1 MRLHVYVLL
10 AKDLLVRDSY
20 VKLQVG
26 KQKSKTRI
34 LKNNTNPVWN
44 EEFVFRVHNTD
55 EDLLVSLFSHDD
67 DFGLFSGSGDLVGW
81 VRIPVWLVLAAH
93 NQTLPPTWLTLEKP
107 QTGKFI
113 NMDCETEGLLL
124 SSHGMYCSKAP
135 CLKMAQ
141 GKKLMKTIANCL
153 ERVFYK
159 NEEASRIGNSS
170 DSASASSDYEDCVE
184 EYSCSCSFGEA
195 MEIMKS
201 SDNKQEM
208 PENLHGVFL
217 LDQIYEVTS
226 YDLFAPDSQFRKDL
240 AELQDTTDVEE
251 ESWTWKS
258 VNMSHLARTVTYTKA
273 ATKLVKAVKATEEQ
287 TYLRADGRQFAVLVN
302 VSTPDIVPGPEP
314 SSGEESS
321 RLIISWGIDF
331 HQCTL
336 MKGVIEGGVKQ
347 GLKESF
353 DQFANLL
360 AKNFKMLDSTESL
373 KKDQVLTTLE
383 AEHESDWEL
392 ASECFWNFTVVST
405 IFMVFCVILHILLC
419 EPSKAQGLELS
430 GLDLPDSFGQLIT
443 CAILVIQLKLV
454 CNMVSHFIQAR
465 FQRGSD
471 HGIKAQGNGWI
482 LTVALIEGT
491 NLASLDSTGFSDPYV
506 VFTCNVLL
514 VKLFWNYNAHALEF
528 DAMEEPPS
536 VLDVEVFDF
545 DGPFDQSTSLGHAE
559 INFLKCTSTELADMW
574 ISLEGKLAQSSQSK
588 LHLRI
593 FLDNNKG
600 VETIKEYLTKMEKE
614 VGKKL
619 NLRSP
624 HRNSTFQKL
633 FGLPPEEFLISDF
646 TCHLKRKMPSQDIE
660 DIQVLPPSLS
670 SVGSP
675 TLVIVLRK
683 GRGLDARHEAKAQD
697 EEGRLGYYFQ
707 SFVSFN
713 VASKTIMA
721 LWRRRTLTA
730 EQKAQIAEEQQ
741 QDQEETPVI
750 LADSGSLLDVEEA
763 KMSKVYS
770 AEMPISHKIME
781 RSGCLNYT
789 TTNWE
794 CVKPGIFERRLSYRF
809 NCHVSIFGGEV
820 NFKYQI
826 EQSALAHS
834 ACKCDVYVGTTWL
847 KGTKFQQRITG
858 NITEKFTHR
867 LKEIF
872 ELLEREVLF
881 AIQQDGVIL
890 ENLVENVEVS

>member
-1 MRLHVYVLL
+1 
-10 AKDLLVRDSY
+10 
-20 VKLQVG
+20 
-26 KQKSKTRI
+26 
-34 LKNNTNPVWN
+34 
-44 EEFVFRVHNTD
+44 
-55 EDLLVSLFSHDD
+55 
-67 DFGLFSGSGDLVGW
+67 
-81 VRIPVWLVLAAH
+81 
-93 NQTLPPTWLTLEKP
+93 
-107 QTGKFI
+107 
-113 NMDCETEGLLL
+113 
-124 SSHGMYCSKAP
+124 MYCSKAP
-135 CLKMAQ
+135 CLKMAE

-153 ERVFYK
+153 ERAFYK

-201 SDNKQEM
+201 RDNKQEM

-226 YDLFAPDSQFRKDL
+226 YDLKRFLFAPDSQFRKDL

-302 VSTPDIVPGPEP
+302 VSTPDVPYGSTFNVELLYKIMPGPEP

-336 MKGVIEGGVKQ
+336 MK
-347 GLKESF
+347 
-353 DQFANLL
+353 
-360 AKNFKMLDSTESL
+360 
-373 KKDQVLTTLE
+373 
-383 AEHESDWEL
+383 
-392 ASECFWNFTVVST
+392 
-405 IFMVFCVILHILLC
+405 
-419 EPSKAQGLELS
+419 
-430 GLDLPDSFGQLIT
+430 
-443 CAILVIQLKLV
+443 
-454 CNMVSHFIQAR
+454 
-465 FQRGSD
+465 GSD

-514 VKLFWNYNAHALEF
+514 VKLFWNYNAHVLEF

-545 DGPFDQSTSLGHAE
+545 DGPFDQATSLEHAE

-614 VGKKL
+614 VGA
-619 NLRSP
+619 
-624 HRNSTFQKL
+624 
-633 FGLPPEEFLISDF
+633 GD
-646 TCHLKRKMPSQDIE
+646 
-660 DIQVLPPSLS
+660 SL
-670 SVGSP
+670 GC
-675 TLVIVLRK
+675 
-683 GRGLDARHEAKAQD
+683 
-697 EEGRLGYYFQ
+697 
-707 SFVSFN
+707 FN
-713 VASKTIMA
+713 RTIMA
-721 LWRRRTLTA
+721 LWRTRTLTA

-741 QDQEETPVI
+741 EDQEETPVI

-770 AEMPISHKIME
+770 AEMPIS
-781 RSGCLNYT
+781 
-789 TTNWE
+789 
-794 CVKPGIFERRLSYRF
+794 
-809 NCHVSIFGGEV
+809 V

-867 LKEIF
+867 LNI
-872 ELLEREVLF
+872 
-881 AIQQDGVIL
+881 
-890 ENLVENVEVS
+890 